1 MSDRTGDRMTHRLY
15 YTDAYRTEFTA
26 TVVGRDADGTRVY
39 LDESVFYP
47 TSGGQLHDL
56 GTLAE
61 IAVVD
66 VIDEEDRVA
75 HVLAAPIGADAI
87 DRQISGK
94 IDWTR
99 RYDHM
104 QQHTGQHLLS
114 AVFEDLFGAR
124 TVSVHFG
131 ADYSTL
137 DLDAEFVTRDQLV
150 KAEARSNAI
159 VAEARRVTITFEDAA
174 TATGLRKPSDRP
186 GQLRI
191 VNIDSLDRSACGGTH
206 VRSTAEIGAVLLRSV
221 ERIRK
226 ATRVEFVCGQRA
238 IRRARR
244 DYESLGRIAG
254 SLSSSIDEAPSIV
267 TTQSDRVKE
276 LDGTRRKLEKELAT
290 YRMRERYAAASADA
304 DGVRRVVIRDAAS
317 IDELRTLA
325 QAALD
330 LPKVVVIGVLTSPPS
345 VLVAASEDSGVEAGK
360 LLKEQLTAVGGKG
373 GGSPRMAQG
382 SVPAG
387 ELDRLVTALTANGGS

>member
-1 MSDRTGDRMTHRLY
+1 MGDRMTHRLY

-26 TVVGRDADGTRVY
+26 TVVDRDAEGRRVY
-39 LDESVFYP
+39 LDESAFYP

-56 GTLAE
+56 GRLGN
-61 IAVVD
+61 IDVVD

-75 HVLAAPIGADAI
+75 HVLASPIGADAI
-87 DRQISGK
+87 DRPISGR

-104 QQHTGQHLLS
+104 QQHTGQHLIS
-114 AVFEDLFGAR
+114 AVFDDLFGAR

-131 ADYSTL
+131 AEYSTL
-137 DLDAEFVTRDQLV
+137 DLDAELVTRDQLM
-150 KAEARSNAI
+150 KAESRANAI
-159 VAEARRVTITFEDAA
+159 VSEARPVTVAFEDSA

-191 VNIDSLDRSACGGTH
+191 VTIDSLDRSACGGTH

-221 ERIRK
+221 EKIRK
-226 ATRVEFVCGQRA
+226 ATRIEFVCGQRA

-244 DYESLGRIAG
+244 DYESLGRIAA
-254 SLSSSIDEAPSIV
+254 SLTSSIDEAASV
-267 TTQSDRVKE
+267 VGAQSDRLKE
-276 LDGTRRKLEKELAT
+276 LDGTRRKLEKELASF
-290 YRMRERYAAASADA
+290 RVRERYDAATPGASE
-304 DGVRRVVIRDAAS
+304 VRTIVVRDATS

-325 QAALD
+325 QAALA
-330 LPKVVVIGVLTSPPS
+330 LPKVVVVGALTSPAS
-345 VLVAASEDSGVEAGK
+345 VLIAASEDSGVDAGK
-360 LLKEQLTAVGGKG
+360 VLKEKLAAVGGRG

-382 SVPAG
+382 SVP
-387 ELDRLVTALTANGGS
+387 ELVALERVVEELRTA